1 MADAL
6 KLAGG
11 IMFILIIALIGV
23 VILLLSIR
31 AGIEIVGANGKIALD
46 LRYGIIRVPILP
58 LKKKEKAESAE
69 FAPLAPSTPEPK
81 KSRWKLNYDNLDMDE
96 IWNLLFDICS
106 ELSDALRFSHI
117 RARILIGTND
127 AAKTGII
134 LGYCSAFVGMAIP
147 FFENTFDMRDYYINI
162 DADFDASH
170 TVWAC
175 KVRCTTRP
183 IQILRVALRHGK
195 HLFQLYK
202 KLLRKEEAITN
213 E

>member
-11 IMFILIIALIGV
+11 IVLIFALALIGIT
-23 VILLLSIR
+23 ILLLSVR

-46 LRYGIIRVPILP
+46 LRYGIMRIPILP
-58 LKKKEKAESAE
+58 LKKKAQSAE
-69 FAPLAPSTPEPK
+69 AAPPSRPTSQQK
-81 KSRWKLNYDNLDMDE
+81 KSRWKFNYENLDVDE
-96 IWNLLFDICS
+96 IWRLLFDICS
-106 ELSDALRFSHI
+106 ELSDTLRFSHM
-117 RARILIGTND
+117 RVRVLIGTDD
-127 AAKTGII
+127 AAKTGIL
-134 LGYCSAFVGMAIP
+134 LGYCSAFVGMVIP

-175 KVRCTTRP
+175 KIRCTTRP

-195 HLFQLYK
+195 RLFQLYK
-202 KLLRKEEAITN
+202 KLLRKEDAITN

>member
-1 MADAL
+1 ML
-6 KLAGG
+6 
-11 IMFILIIALIGV
+11 ILIIALTGV

-58 LKKKEKAESAE
+58 LRKKEKPE
-69 FAPLAPSTPEPK
+69 APPAPSTPEPK
-81 KSRWKLNYDNLDMDE
+81 KSRWKLNYENLDIDE
-96 IWNLLFDICS
+96 IWNLFFDICS
-106 ELSDALRFSHI
+106 ELSDALCFSHI
-117 RARILIGTND
+117 RARILIGTDD
-127 AAKTGII
+127 AAKTGLI
-134 LGYCSAFVGMAIP
+134 LGYCSAFVGMAVP

-175 KVRCTTRP
+175 KIRCTTRP
-183 IQILRVALRHGK
+183 IQILRVTLRHGK

-202 KLLRKEEAITN
+202 KLLRKEEAIIN